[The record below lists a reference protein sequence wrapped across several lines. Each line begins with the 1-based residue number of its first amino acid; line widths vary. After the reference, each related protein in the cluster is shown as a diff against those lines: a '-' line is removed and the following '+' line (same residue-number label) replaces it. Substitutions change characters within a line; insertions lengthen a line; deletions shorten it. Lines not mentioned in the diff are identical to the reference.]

1 MESMN
6 GDGVIERYYGRLEEI
21 WELEYSGQYSVTMFR
36 VRWAKS
42 VERENRYF
50 TTMSIPDAKSGTMN
64 VTAKNEPWVHA
75 KHVTQC
81 FFITD
86 PSNPS
91 CVVMRRGQRSIVEMD
106 GVANEEDYNQTVTR

>member
-1 MESMN
+1 
-6 GDGVIERYYGRLEEI
+6 
-21 WELEYSGQYSVTMFR
+21 MFH
-36 VRWAKS
+36 VRWARS

-50 TTMSIPDAKSGTMN
+50 TTMYIPDAKSGTVN

-86 PSNPS
+86 PNNPS
-91 CVVMRRGQRSIVEMD
+91 RVVVRRGKMNIAGIN
-106 GVANEEDYNQTVTR
+106 GVANGEDYNQYGDPLREDNDDDEPYVKRRRKLQYLRKI